1 MPRKHRNPFI
11 PYERARE
18 MEDPTLIAEKE
29 AKQRYTR
36 QQARIRSQG
45 APQKQRIQKR
55 ERQKQIES
63 DKAATPT
70 EEE

>member
-11 PYERARE
+11 PYERARG

-36 QQARIRSQG
+36 QQAKIRSLG
-45 APQKQRIQKR
+45 APQKQRTE
-55 ERQKQIES
+55 ERQKQNR
-63 DKAATPT
+63 
-70 EEE
+70 